1 MAITSSKSST
11 EPAHSKQMVYTSHAK
26 TIRTKIIAGLFLE
39 QDTAI
44 AAQTMQLNYFG
55 THNVI
60 KAVLP
65 QMVQQNQGHIVLI
78 SSGVALAGKP
88 YVK

>member
-1 MAITSSKSST
+1 MFQT
-11 EPAHSKQMVYTSHAK
+11 YHAK
-26 TIRTKIIAGLFLE
+26 TVRTIIIAGLFLE

-44 AAQTMQLNYFG
+44 AAHTMQLNYFG

-65 QMVQQNQGHIVLI
+65 QMVQQNQGHVVLI

-88 YVK
+88 SLR